1 VLLDGGSGDNI
12 ITKKLKVELGM
23 SKPKPTPYNMCMA
36 NQTIIKPLGLIK
48 DLKIIVH
55 GIPYVVTFIVIHSIV
70 LDSNYLILL
79 GHTWLKDVK
88 VFHNWGKTL
97 SLYKESAQ
105 F

>member
-1 VLLDGGSGDNI
+1 
-12 ITKKLKVELGM
+12 
-23 SKPKPTPYNMCMA
+23 MA

-79 GHTWLKDVK
+79 GHP
-88 VFHNWGKTL
+88 
-97 SLYKESAQ
+97 
-105 F
+105 